1 MSVCSRST
9 KMARKSRIDL
19 PIANATVKEKRGEVY
34 VNLGRSISPSLRID
48 GGINYEFSNLTV
60 SGDAVADR
68 TLKFLKPNLT
78 LDWKPGGGWHTQF
91 SVRRT
96 VAQLNFYDF
105 ISVGDLSVH
114 RVTGSNAD
122 LQPQRSWEYRATST
136 IRCLATVCSNSISVT
151 TRSACSRTRS

>member
-1 MSVCSRST
+1 
-9 KMARKSRIDL
+9 
-19 PIANATVKEKRGEVY
+19 
-34 VNLGRSISPSLRID
+34 
-48 GGINYEFSNLTV
+48 INYEFSHLTV

-122 LQPQRSWEYRATST
+122 LQPQRSWEYRASIDHPVFGDGLLKLDIGHDQVSLLQDQILIFDDQGRSFSGPGNLGTGT
-136 IRCLATVCSNSISVT
+136 RNFVTLTV
-151 TRSACSRTRS
+151 